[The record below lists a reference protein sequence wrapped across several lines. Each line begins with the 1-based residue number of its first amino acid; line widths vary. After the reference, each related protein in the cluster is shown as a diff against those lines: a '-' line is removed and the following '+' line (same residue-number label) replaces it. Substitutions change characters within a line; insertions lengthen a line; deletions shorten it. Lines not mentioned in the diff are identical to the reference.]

1 MLNWI
6 CRRLE
11 LWTDRDTKGLLALDI
26 AEFPSFSVPSASY
39 HILWEN
45 DNRFI
50 NTANLFRVAQGKG
63 SRDDESRVNVCF
75 VKKDTKSSSN
85 TSVLGILFLWNGH
98 YPATVPDFPNP
109 CWINFLFT
117 NFSVFS
123 LQWVFSAGSLS
134 GWVLWFTWDSVC
146 TGLENILY
154 FLWKIS
160 MSKCY

>member
-109 CWINFLFT
+109 CWINFLLF
-117 NFSVFS
+117 FRFFPAMSVQCRFFIWLGFVIYLGLRMHQFQKYHLLRLFWS
-123 LQWVFSAGSLS
+123 RYV
-134 GWVLWFTWDSVC
+134 VC
-146 TGLENILY
+146 LV
-154 FLWKIS
+154 
-160 MSKCY
+160 